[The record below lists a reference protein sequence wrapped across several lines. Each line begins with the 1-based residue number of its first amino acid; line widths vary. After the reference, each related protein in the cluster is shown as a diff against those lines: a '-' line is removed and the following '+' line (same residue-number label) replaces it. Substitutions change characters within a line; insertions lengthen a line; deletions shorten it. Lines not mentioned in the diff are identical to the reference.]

1 MTSGISIGPALILDV
16 ILIAVIVLTAF
27 HYKKK
32 GFVAGLLDLVGN
44 LLALLVAWIASD
56 RISPTVFENFF
67 KQGLIEKITQTVQE
81 QGTSGLT
88 MLVENFSSILPGG
101 MADEVT
107 RSLQDILGSGA
118 PDLAVRI
125 VDTILTP
132 LIVPMITVV
141 LFFIAFAVCKL
152 VISMLVAV
160 LTNINKIPV
169 IGSVNELLGILVGV
183 AGGLLNVVL
192 LLCLIWAVVAITNN
206 NLPVLNNDM
215 LSGSMMYSL
224 FSKYNPFL

>member
-81 QGTSGLT
+81 RGTSGLT

-101 MADEVT
+101 MADKVT
-107 RSLQDILGSGA
+107 RSLQEILGSGA

-183 AGGLLNVVL
+183 AGGVLNVVL

-206 NLPVLNNDM
+206 NLPVLNHDM

>member
-107 RSLQDILGSGA
+107 RSLQEILGSGA

-183 AGGLLNVVL
+183 AGGVLNVVL

-206 NLPVLNNDM
+206 NLPLLNHDM

>member
-81 QGTSGLT
+81 RGTSGLT
-88 MLVENFSSILPGG
+88 MLVESFSSILPGG
-101 MADEVT
+101 MADKVT
-107 RSLQDILGSGA
+107 RSLQEILGSGA

-183 AGGLLNVVL
+183 AGGVLNVVL

>member
-183 AGGLLNVVL
+183 AGGVLNVVL

-206 NLPVLNNDM
+206 NLPVLNHDM

-224 FSKYNPFL
+224 FSRYNPFL

>member
-1 MTSGISIGPALILDV
+1 
-16 ILIAVIVLTAF
+16 
-27 HYKKK
+27 
-32 GFVAGLLDLVGN
+32 
-44 LLALLVAWIASD
+44 
-56 RISPTVFENFF
+56 
-67 KQGLIEKITQTVQE
+67 
-81 QGTSGLT
+81 
-88 MLVENFSSILPGG
+88 
-101 MADEVT
+101 
-107 RSLQDILGSGA
+107 
-118 PDLAVRI
+118 
-125 VDTILTP
+125 
-132 LIVPMITVV
+132 MITVV

-183 AGGLLNVVL
+183 AGGVLNVVL

-206 NLPVLNNDM
+206 NLPVLNHDM

>member
-107 RSLQDILGSGA
+107 RSLQEILGSGA

-183 AGGLLNVVL
+183 AGGVLNVVL

-206 NLPVLNNDM
+206 NLPMLNHDM

>member
-16 ILIAVIVLTAF
+16 ILIAMIVLTAF

-183 AGGLLNVVL
+183 AGGVLNVVL

-206 NLPVLNNDM
+206 NLPVLNHDM

>member
-81 QGTSGLT
+81 RGTSGLT
-88 MLVENFSSILPGG
+88 MLVESFSSILPGG
-101 MADEVT
+101 MANEVT

-206 NLPVLNNDM
+206 NLPVLNHDM

>member
-88 MLVENFSSILPGG
+88 MLVESFSSILPGG

>member
-1 MTSGISIGPALILDV
+1 M
-16 ILIAVIVLTAF
+16 IVLTAF

-81 QGTSGLT
+81 QGISGLT

-107 RSLQDILGSGA
+107 RSLQEILGSGA

-183 AGGLLNVVL
+183 AGGVLNVVL

-206 NLPVLNNDM
+206 NLPVLNHDM

>member
-107 RSLQDILGSGA
+107 RSLQEILGSGA

-206 NLPVLNNDM
+206 NLPVLNHDM

>member
-88 MLVENFSSILPGG
+88 MLVKNFSSILPGG

-107 RSLQDILGSGA
+107 RSLQEILGSGA

-183 AGGLLNVVL
+183 AGGVLNVVL

>member
-101 MADEVT
+101 MADKVT

>member
-107 RSLQDILGSGA
+107 RSLQEILGSGA

-183 AGGLLNVVL
+183 AGGVLNVVL

>member
-107 RSLQDILGSGA
+107 RSLQEILGSGA

-125 VDTILTP
+125 VDTILTR
-132 LIVPMITVV
+132 
-141 LFFIAFAVCKL
+141 
-152 VISMLVAV
+152 
-160 LTNINKIPV
+160 
-169 IGSVNELLGILVGV
+169 
-183 AGGLLNVVL
+183 
-192 LLCLIWAVVAITNN
+192 
-206 NLPVLNNDM
+206 
-215 LSGSMMYSL
+215 
-224 FSKYNPFL
+224 

>member
-81 QGTSGLT
+81 RGTSGLT
-88 MLVENFSSILPGG
+88 MLVESFSSILPGG

>member
-1 MTSGISIGPALILDV
+1 MTSGISIGPALILDILLIVV
-16 ILIAVIVLTAF
+16 IALTAF
-27 HYKKK
+27 RYMKK
-32 GFVAGLLDLVGN
+32 GLVAGLLDLVGN

-101 MADEVT
+101 MATEMT
-107 RSLQDILGSGA
+107 RSLQEILGSGA

-141 LFFIAFAVCKL
+141 LFFIAFALCRL

-169 IGSVNELLGILVGV
+169 LGSVNQLLGILVGV
-183 AGGLLNVVL
+183 AGGVLNAVL

-206 NLPVLNNDM
+206 NLPVLNHDT
-215 LSGSMMYSL
+215 LSGSVLYSL
-224 FSKYNPFL
+224 FSAYNPFL

>member
-101 MADEVT
+101 MADKVT
-107 RSLQDILGSGA
+107 RSLQEILGSGA

-183 AGGLLNVVL
+183 AGGVLNVVL

-206 NLPVLNNDM
+206 NLPVLNHDM

>member
-81 QGTSGLT
+81 RGTSGLT
-88 MLVENFSSILPGG
+88 MLVESFSSILPGG

-141 LFFIAFAVCKL
+141 LFFIAFALCKL

-183 AGGLLNVVL
+183 AGGVLNVVL

>member
-81 QGTSGLT
+81 RGTSGLT
-88 MLVENFSSILPGG
+88 MLVESFSSILPGG

-183 AGGLLNVVL
+183 AGGVLNEVL

-206 NLPVLNNDM
+206 NLPVLNHDI

>member
-16 ILIAVIVLTAF
+16 ILIAVIVLTTF

-107 RSLQDILGSGA
+107 RSLQEILGSGA

-183 AGGLLNVVL
+183 AGGVLNVVL

-206 NLPVLNNDM
+206 NLPVLNHDM

>member
-81 QGTSGLT
+81 RGTSGLT
-88 MLVENFSSILPGG
+88 MLVESFSSILPGG

-183 AGGLLNVVL
+183 AGGVLNVVL

>member
-81 QGTSGLT
+81 RGTSGLT
-88 MLVENFSSILPGG
+88 MLVESFSSILPGG

-141 LFFIAFAVCKL
+141 LFFIAFAGCTL
-152 VISMLVAV
+152 VSSMLVAV

>member
-81 QGTSGLT
+81 RGTSGLT

-224 FSKYNPFL
+224 FSRYNPFL

>member
-107 RSLQDILGSGA
+107 RSLREILGSGA

-183 AGGLLNVVL
+183 AGGVLNVVL

-206 NLPVLNNDM
+206 NLPVLNHDM

>member
-81 QGTSGLT
+81 RGTSGLT
-88 MLVENFSSILPGG
+88 MLVESFSSILPGG

-107 RSLQDILGSGA
+107 RSLQEILGSGA

-183 AGGLLNVVL
+183 AGGVLNVVL

-206 NLPVLNNDM
+206 NLPVLNHDM

>member
-1 MTSGISIGPALILDV
+1 MTSGISIGPALILDI
-16 ILIAVIVLTAF
+16 ILIAVIVLTAL
-27 HYKKK
+27 HYNKK

-88 MLVENFSSILPGG
+88 MLVENFSSILPSG

-107 RSLQDILGSGA
+107 RSLQEILGSGA

-169 IGSVNELLGILVGV
+169 LGSVNQLLGTLVGI
-183 AGGLLNVVL
+183 AGGVLNVVL
-192 LLCLIWAVVAITNN
+192 LLCLLWAVVAITNN
-206 NLPVLNNDM
+206 NLPLLNDNA
-215 LSGSMMYSL
+215 LSGSVLYSL

>member
-81 QGTSGLT
+81 RGTSGLT
-88 MLVENFSSILPGG
+88 MLVESFSSILPGG
-101 MADEVT
+101 MANEVT

-183 AGGLLNVVL
+183 AGGVLNVVL

>member
-107 RSLQDILGSGA
+107 RSLQEILGSGA

-183 AGGLLNVVL
+183 AGGVLNVVL

-206 NLPVLNNDM
+206 NLPVLNHDM

>member
-81 QGTSGLT
+81 RGTSGLT
-88 MLVENFSSILPGG
+88 MLVESFSSILPGG

-152 VISMLVAV
+152 VISMLVAD

>member
-81 QGTSGLT
+81 RGTSGLT

-107 RSLQDILGSGA
+107 RSLQEILGSGA

-206 NLPVLNNDM
+206 NLPVLNHDM

>member
-183 AGGLLNVVL
+183 AGGVLNVVL

-206 NLPVLNNDM
+206 NLPVLNHDM

>member
-101 MADEVT
+101 MAGEVT
-107 RSLQDILGSGA
+107 RSLQEILGSGA

-183 AGGLLNVVL
+183 AGGVLNVVL

-206 NLPVLNNDM
+206 NLPVLNHDM

>member
-81 QGTSGLT
+81 RGTSGLT

-183 AGGLLNVVL
+183 AGGVLNVVL

>member
-81 QGTSGLT
+81 RGTSGLT
-88 MLVENFSSILPGG
+88 MLVESFSSILPGG

-183 AGGLLNVVL
+183 AGGVLNVVL

-206 NLPVLNNDM
+206 NLPVLNHDM

>member
-107 RSLQDILGSGA
+107 RSLQEILGSGA

>member
-81 QGTSGLT
+81 RGTSGLT

-206 NLPVLNNDM
+206 NLPVLNHDM

>member
-81 QGTSGLT
+81 RGTSGLT
-88 MLVENFSSILPGG
+88 MLVESFSSILPGG
-101 MADEVT
+101 MADQVT

-183 AGGLLNVVL
+183 AGGVLNVVL